1 MSRFVYLAYPID
13 QAPRAASQVSL
24 FESLEK
30 AKSMLLTA
38 GVDVVFDPGEAFTLR
53 PEAAPGDEVAL
64 VNRAAHAQAD
74 SVLAV
79 LPAGWATIGVPMEID
94 RALSQGKWVALCSD
108 ANSWM
113 LQDKRKGMAR
123 FGLSADDMLAAA
135 EWLASRDHPVY
146 PPRQQDPLPVVV
158 DEGGTLPSRG
168 YEDDAGLDLY
178 AGVDIEIPLGEA
190 VDVPSHVR
198 IQLPPHSWG
207 LIIGRSST
215 RRKRGLLVHPGVID
229 TGWRGDLFAMVEN
242 VGQEPVVKIKKGD
255 RLAQLIIMN
264 NSTRLYRPEPV
275 DQLDPHPRGVNGFG
289 STGD

>member
-38 GVDVVFDPGEAFTLR
+38 GVDVVFDPGEAFTIR
-53 PEAAPGDEVAL
+53 PEAAPGGEVAL

-158 DEGGTLPSRG
+158 DDGGTLPSRG

-178 AGVDIEIPLGEA
+178 SAIDAICLPGETLDI
-190 VDVPSHVR
+190 PSHVR
-198 IQLPPHSWG
+198 MQLPTGHWG

-229 TGWRGDLFAMVEN
+229 VGWRGDLFACVEN
-242 VGQEPVVKIKKGD
+242 TTTLPVEISKGD
-255 RLAQLIIMN
+255 RLAQLIILHN
-264 NSTRLYRPEPV
+264 GTRFYEPTAV
-275 DQLDPHPRGVNGFG
+275 DQLDPHPRGVRGFG